1 VPGGSDPIL
10 EIIDDTDPSRR
21 LFGGSKFGIEEVPR
35 LNEIHQ
41 RLITCM
47 YYALTT
53 LSTVGYGDFYP
64 KSIAEKIVGSI
75 IQIFGVTFFSILMN
89 NFIEVVLSMKSSNFS
104 NNEDTLQKWFILIKK
119 IKNQPIGGNK
129 DIDPRL
135 RDRIE
140 SHFRYF
146 WDNDRTAV
154 LLEKKE
160 YFDSIPFKI

>member
-1 VPGGSDPIL
+1 M
-10 EIIDDTDPSRR
+10 
-21 LFGGSKFGIEEVPR
+21 LFGGKLFGIEKPPR
-35 LNEIHQ
+35 LSGIGS

-64 KSIAEKIVGSI
+64 KSIAEKILGSI

-119 IKNQPIGGNK
+119 IKN
-129 DIDPRL
+129 
-135 RDRIE
+135 
-140 SHFRYF
+140 
-146 WDNDRTAV
+146 
-154 LLEKKE
+154 
-160 YFDSIPFKI
+160 